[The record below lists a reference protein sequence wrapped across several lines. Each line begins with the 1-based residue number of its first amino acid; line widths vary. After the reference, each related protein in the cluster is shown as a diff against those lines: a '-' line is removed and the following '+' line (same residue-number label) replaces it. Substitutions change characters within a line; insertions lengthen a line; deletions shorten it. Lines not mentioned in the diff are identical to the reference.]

1 MNIIDMMFYYAIS
14 WLSDCS
20 VFSSKTKIKHLC
32 YEDDKSPYMYIYG
45 WEKEVPRYENDI
57 SAKEKIQI

>member
-1 MNIIDMMFYYAIS
+1 MFLVVKQETLKQSYVTAFERTEIN
-14 WLSDCS
+14 
-20 VFSSKTKIKHLC
+20 HLI
-32 YEDDKSPYMYIYG
+32 YFIYG